1 MYITYNGILFTYHND
16 TLKTLAPEM
25 FSVLTRVE
33 PLTDIFIRLSVMR
46 QTGGGF
52 VKSDIVGL

>member
-1 MYITYNGILFTYHND
+1 MYNSILFTYHND

-33 PLTDIFIRLSVMR
+33 PLTDIYIRLSVMR